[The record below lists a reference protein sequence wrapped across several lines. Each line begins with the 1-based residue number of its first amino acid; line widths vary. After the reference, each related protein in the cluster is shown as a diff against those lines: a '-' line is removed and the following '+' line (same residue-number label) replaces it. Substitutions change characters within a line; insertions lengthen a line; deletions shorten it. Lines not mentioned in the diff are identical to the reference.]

1 MRLDQGKLS
10 LEAREAPFERLLQEL
25 SRLGGLKILSDGP
38 LEGRIT
44 LKIENVNLD
53 TAMRKIL
60 RGKDV
65 TFLYA
70 ASKDLGSIPLP
81 GKPSTPDLVGLTG

>member
-38 LEGRIT
+38 LEG
-44 LKIENVNLD
+44 
-53 TAMRKIL
+53 
-60 RGKDV
+60 
-65 TFLYA
+65 
-70 ASKDLGSIPLP
+70 
-81 GKPSTPDLVGLTG
+81 